1 MAERFGGGGGGG
13 SRRGGSGSG
22 GGGFGG
28 KKPYVRRDA
37 SAGSSSGPRKPYAPR
52 GDKPAYAPR
61 GDRPYTPRGDKP
73 AFSARKP
80 YTPREDGERKP
91 YAPRGDRPYTPRGDK
106 PAFGARKPYT
116 PREGGVSQRD
126 QSLQEHSG
134 LTGDGKPARFDAR
147 RESARRP
154 RPQNVS
160 DKKPWREQRESIVRD
175 PAGGDGWL
183 VGVHPV
189 MAALTAGRRAV
200 RELWLL
206 AEPKA
211 ALADLIAANPQWLVL
226 TKTRPD
232 FDAQF
237 GEAVAHQ
244 GVALLAG
251 NLPQPSLPDVLSR
264 KPTLLVA
271 LDQVTDPHNV
281 GAIVR
286 SAGAFGAAAVLHT
299 EHRSAGLTPVVA
311 KVAAGTLEVVPLVEI
326 VNLVQSLELLKEAG
340 FTVIGLA
347 GEAEHA
353 TLQEVLPTL
362 TGPVCVVLGSEGDGL
377 RRLTRETCDHLVRLP
392 ISPLVESLN
401 VSVAAGVTLS
411 MLNKGSL

>member
-1 MAERFGGGGGGG
+1 M
-13 SRRGGSGSG
+13 
-22 GGGFGG
+22 
-28 KKPYVRRDA
+28 
-37 SAGSSSGPRKPYAPR
+37 
-52 GDKPAYAPR
+52 
-61 GDRPYTPRGDKP
+61 
-73 AFSARKP
+73 
-80 YTPREDGERKP
+80 
-91 YAPRGDRPYTPRGDK
+91 
-106 PAFGARKPYT
+106 
-116 PREGGVSQRD
+116 SQRD

-160 DKKPWREQRESIVRD
+160 DKQPWREQRESIVRD
-175 PAGGDGWL
+175 LAGGDGWL

-353 TLQEVLPTL
+353 TLQDVLPTL

-401 VSVAAGVTLS
+401 VSVAAGVTLHTLS
-411 MLNKGSL
+411 SR

>member
-1 MAERFGGGGGGG
+1 MKVSVMAERFGGGGGGG
-13 SRRGGSGSG
+13 SRRGSSGSG

-37 SAGSSSGPRKPYAPR
+37 SAGSSSGPRKPYAS
-52 GDKPAYAPR
+52 
-61 GDRPYTPRGDKP
+61 RGDKP
-73 AFSARKP
+73 AFGERKP
-80 YTPREDGERKP
+80 YTPREGGERKP

-116 PREGGVSQRD
+116 PRVGGVSQRD

-211 ALADLIAANPQWLVL
+211 ALADLITANPQWLVL

-353 TLQEVLPTL
+353 TLQDVLPKL

-377 RRLTRETCDHLVRLP
+377 RRLTRETCDFLVRLP

-411 MLNKGSL
+411 VLSSR